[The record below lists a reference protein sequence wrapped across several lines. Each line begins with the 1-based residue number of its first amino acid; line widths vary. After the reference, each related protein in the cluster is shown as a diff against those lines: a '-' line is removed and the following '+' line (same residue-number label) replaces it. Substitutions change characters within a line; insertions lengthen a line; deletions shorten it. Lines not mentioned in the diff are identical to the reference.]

1 MMDLFI
7 IFFVLFPFSPFYGFI
22 FGLPITQKINLPC
35 LFFFFIYYLFSLPF
49 FVLNLGRKLGTIPN
63 HAMRGKNKKIKK
75 ERGVGRLIG
84 FTHLLN
90 SAHTH
95 SIPPRRVVLDWLLK
109 NSYVYPRSLVIL
121 RLNPELTSIHVYTE
135 YAHQFATSGRPSA
148 TTPPCRSGG
157 CRS

>member
-63 HAMRGKNKKIKK
+63 HAMRGKNKKNKK
-75 ERGVGRLIG
+75 GARGGQTDWVHAPLKQR
-84 FTHLLN
+84 
-90 SAHTH
+90 SH
-95 SIPPRRVVLDWLLK
+95 SFHSSKESSP
-109 NSYVYPRSLVIL
+109 
-121 RLNPELTSIHVYTE
+121 
-135 YAHQFATSGRPSA
+135 
-148 TTPPCRSGG
+148 
-157 CRS
+157 